1 MPEGCLLNSPCQ
13 GSLHL
18 PAHHHPCLVQL
29 ILRTLT
35 TNNQHQQQ
43 EQHEMVE
50 AGGKIGEKGCL
61 LNSPLLS
68 LQPRPCSSPSMPCQN
83 QYFHNLLSLILSRL
97 NHHHQQREQKWME
110 GTMRTKRGSHVNI
123 FFLAHPH
130 SCLPCHKLSLV
141 TLL

>member
-1 MPEGCLLNSPCQ
+1 
-13 GSLHL
+13 
-18 PAHHHPCLVQL
+18 
-29 ILRTLT
+29 
-35 TNNQHQQQ
+35 
-43 EQHEMVE
+43 MVE

-68 LQPRPCSSPSMPCQN
+68 LQPCPCSSPSMPCQN

-130 SCLPCHKLSLV
+130 PCLPCHKLSLV
-141 TLL
+141 TLLTLFSKNKMRQWRGRVALPLKNPLVNSHRLCLYERLWGF